1 MKLEQCEMRLWN
13 ADSKVEHSKQN
24 GGHHSRA
31 TSDHV
36 V

>member
-1 MKLEQCEMRLWN
+1 MKVEQCEMRLWN
-13 ADSKVEHSKQN
+13 ADLEVEDSKQN

-31 TSDHV
+31 KSDHV